1 MKIAVVGSGIS
12 GLSAAYHLSKKYHV
26 DLFEKE
32 DRFGGHSYT
41 YDLEEKLNNKKISVD
56 LGFIVFNELTYPNLI
71 DFFKQLK
78 VPYEKSDMSF
88 SVSVKDSEIEY
99 GGKGFNALFA
109 KKNNLFNLNFIKMI
123 YEIISFY
130 KTAPILL
137 KKDIKNLT
145 LGNYLDNSKLSKYF
159 INYHI
164 IPMVAAIWSMPF
176 LKARE
181 IPLELFL
188 NFFNNHGLFKLK
200 NRPQWYTV
208 KNRSRTYVSKVLEK
222 INGDYLKNYKIKK
235 IVRNEHNVRLF
246 MESSG
251 DYRDYDHVILS
262 CHADQSLNLIEKPT
276 IQEKE
281 ILKEFTYVS
290 NTGYLHT
297 DNNLMPNKKN
307 AWSSWNSIS
316 KKDLTQTCVT
326 YWLNKLQ
333 NLETKENYFL
343 TLNPIC
349 EIKKNTII
357 KKINFTHPYLNIKTF
372 EMQKRLNSLQG
383 KKRTWF
389 SGSYFGYGFHED
401 GLKSSLE
408 MLKQF
413 EGKDGDMHIQGHSY
427 ASKI

>member
-1 MKIAVVGSGIS
+1 MKIAVIGSGIS

-26 DLFEKE
+26 DLFEKN
-32 DRFGGHSYT
+32 DHFGGHSYT
-41 YDLEEKLNNKKISVD
+41 YDIKENNRKVPVD

-71 DFFKQLK
+71 NFFKKLK
-78 VPYEKSDMSF
+78 ISYEKSDMSF
-88 SVSVKDSEIEY
+88 SVSVKDSTIEY

-109 KKNNLFNLNFIKMI
+109 RKNNLFNFNFIKMI
-123 YEIISFY
+123 YEIVSFY

-137 KKDIKNLT
+137 KKDLKNLT
-145 LGNYLDNSKLSKYF
+145 LGNYLDSSKLSKYF

-176 LKARE
+176 SKAKD

-208 KNRSRTYVSKVLEK
+208 TNRSRTYVSKVLEN

-235 IVRNEHNVRLF
+235 IVRSEDNIRLF
-246 MESSG
+246 MESTG
-251 DYRDYDHVILS
+251 DYRDYDHVVLS
-262 CHADQSLNLIEKPT
+262 CHGDESLKLIEKPT
-276 IQEKE
+276 QDERE
-281 ILKEFTYVS
+281 VLKEFTYIN
-290 NTGYLHT
+290 NTAYLHT
-297 DNNLMPNKKN
+297 DTNLMPNKKN

-316 KKDLTQTCVT
+316 KQDLTQTCVT

-349 EIKKNTII
+349 DIKKNTII
-357 KKINFTHPYLNIKTF
+357 KKINFTHPYLNIKSF
-372 EMQKRLNSLQG
+372 EMQKRLNTLQG

-413 EGKDGDMHIQGHSY
+413 EDNDGDMHIQRHSY